1 MSTRRKVGA
10 AVALIYLGSVVLAN
24 YMIGHVG
31 TPTTHGPHTLP
42 VGFGLRAPSGVYI
55 VGLSLVLRDVTQW
68 TLGKTASLIA
78 LALGAALSYL
88 VADPFVAV
96 ASAAAFGL
104 SELLDFAIFTP
115 LQKRTAAGAVLVAG
129 LAGAA
134 LDSYV
139 FLILAFHSTAFFT
152 AQWLGKG
159 YGIVLAALLVPAV
172 RRRWSR

>member
-1 MSTRRKVGA
+1 MSKIRGAIA
-10 AVALIYLGSVVLAN
+10 AVLFLGSVVLAN
-24 YMIGHVG
+24 YMIGHIG
-31 TPTTHGPHTLP
+31 RPTPHGPHLLP
-42 VGFGLRAPSGVYI
+42 VGFGLMAPSGVYV
-55 VGLSLVLRDVTQW
+55 VGVSLVLRDVVQW

-115 LQKRTAAGAVLVAG
+115 MQKRTAAGAVLVAG

-139 FLILAFHSTAFFT
+139 FLILAFHSTQFFT
-152 AQWLGKG
+152 AQWVGKS
-159 YGIVLAALLVPAV
+159 YGIILAALLIPLV
-172 RRRWSR
+172 RRRWLR